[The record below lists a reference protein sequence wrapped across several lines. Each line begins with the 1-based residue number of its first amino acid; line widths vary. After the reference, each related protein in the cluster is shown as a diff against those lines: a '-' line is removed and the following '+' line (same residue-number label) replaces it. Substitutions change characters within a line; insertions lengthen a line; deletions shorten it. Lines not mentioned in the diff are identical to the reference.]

1 MIFEN
6 SITAASL
13 GELFHCEIADIYDA
27 CYSFVIIFP
36 CVIDR
41 CIEKISSLAVSVIN
55 NEKIERMINA
65 LIVD

>member
-13 GELFHCEIADIYDA
+13 RELFHREIADIYDPH
-27 CYSFVIIFP
+27 YLLVVPSFR
-36 CVIDR
+36 VIDR

-55 NEKIERMINA
+55 NEKIERMIYA
-65 LIVD
+65 FVV